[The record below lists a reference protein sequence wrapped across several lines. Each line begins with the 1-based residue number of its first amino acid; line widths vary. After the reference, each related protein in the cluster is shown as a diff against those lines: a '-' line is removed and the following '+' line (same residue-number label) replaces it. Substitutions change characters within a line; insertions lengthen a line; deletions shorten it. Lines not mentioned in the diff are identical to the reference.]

1 MKLVRYGPPGHE
13 KPGIVDAAGRL
24 RDLSAHMK
32 EIDAAWLAAEGISGL
47 ASIDVSALPLVTGE
61 PRLGP
66 CLVGMSKII
75 GVGLNYSDH
84 AEEAGLKAPPEPIL
98 FTKATTSL
106 NGPHDDVVSPRGAT
120 KLDWEVELA
129 VIVGRTA
136 RYVEQADALDH
147 VAGYAVINDVS
158 ERVFQNERSGGWMK
172 GKSADTFAPLGPWLV
187 TRDEVADP
195 QDLSLW
201 LDVNGVREQEGSTS
215 KMIFGVAFLVSYIS
229 QFMTLLPGDVIAT
242 GTPPGVG
249 LGKKPTP
256 RFLKPGDVME
266 LSVEGLGRQR
276 QRVVPA

>member
-1 MKLVRYGPPGHE
+1 MKLVRYGSPGEE

-24 RDLSAHMK
+24 RDLSSHVTD
-32 EIDAAWLAAEGISGL
+32 IDAAWLARNGIGDL
-47 ASIDVSALPLVTGE
+47 ASVDLSALPLVDGK

-84 AEEAGLKAPPEPIL
+84 AEEAGLKPPPEPIL

-106 NGPHDDVVSPRGAT
+106 NGPHDDVVAPRGAT

-136 RYVEQADALDH
+136 RYVEEVDALDY

-266 LSVEGLGRQR
+266 LSVEGLGLQR